1 MLTRLRSLEQ
11 LMPFATA
18 GELLIQKR
26 QSVVVVAPGTTAV
39 AALREME
46 EKDIAFLPVVEGGKL
61 VGVVAER
68 DIARGVILHSRTLVR
83 DIMTTDVHTVAPES
97 QGAGL
102 PDDHVPRAHP
112 PSSGNGRGAR
122 GRRAVGTRPH
132 GLAHRAA
139 RAPAPPAARRARDAA
154 LSLPEQL
161 LRIRP

>member
-18 GELLIQKR
+18 GELLLQKR

-68 DIARGVILHSRTLVR
+68 DVARGVILHSRTLVR
-83 DIMTTDVHTVAPES
+83 DIMTTDVHTVAPETKV
-97 QGAGL
+97 
-102 PDDHVPRAHP
+102 PDCLM
-112 PSSGNGRGAR
+112 
-122 GRRAVGTRPH
+122 TMY
-132 GLAHRAA
+132 
-139 RAPAPPAARRARDAA
+139 RARIRHLPVMAA
-154 LSLPEQL
+154 ERVAGVLSVRDLTGSLIERHERL
-161 LRIRP
+161 LRRLHEERVTLLFPYSSSY

>member
-18 GELLIQKR
+18 GELLLQKR
-26 QSVVVVAPGTTAV
+26 QFVVVVAPGTTAV

-83 DIMTTDVHTVAPES
+83 DIMSIHRTMIIKYFMNRRNLNDASKIDLKKSFTHPFLLIARQITQYYFSSAFTLE
-97 QGAGL
+97 AGIKAVTSTL
-102 PDDHVPRAHP
+102 DNNVLVQRA
-112 PSSGNGRGAR
+112 GK
-122 GRRAVGTRPH
+122 
-132 GLAHRAA
+132 
-139 RAPAPPAARRARDAA
+139 
-154 LSLPEQL
+154 
-161 LRIRP
+161 

>member
-18 GELLIQKR
+18 GELLMQKR

-83 DIMTTDVHTVAPES
+83 DIMTTEVHTVEPETR
-97 QGAGL
+97 
-102 PDDHVPRAHP
+102 VPECLTIMH
-112 PSSGNGRGAR
+112 GAR
-122 GRRAVGTRPH
+122 IRHLPVM
-132 GLAHRAA
+132 AA
-139 RAPAPPAARRARDAA
+139 ERVAGVLSVRD
-154 LSLPEQL
+154 LTGSLIERHERL
-161 LRIRP
+161 LRRLNEERVTLLFPYASSY